1 MQVTSSSAATSAATK
16 TAAET
21 KTGSDSSASNMAGD
35 FETFLKLLTTQ
46 MKNQDPL
53 KPLES
58 TEFVAQLAS
67 FSAVEQQIRS
77 NDKLDGILDALG
89 GGTASGLASWIG
101 RDVRA
106 PAAAEFKGEPV
117 EVGVEQVEGA
127 TRVVLVVYN
136 DFGTAVAKRE
146 VTGSVDT
153 VTWDGK
159 DDIGNQLPDGKY
171 RFAFESYK
179 DDVKLGTEAGS
190 VFTTVS
196 EVRMVDGAAMLV
208 LADGSQVTVDSIS
221 GIR

>member
-1 MQVTSSSAATSAATK
+1 MTVTSTSAAT
-16 TAAET
+16 TTTSATT
-21 KTGSDSSASNMAGD
+21 KTTTASSTSATNMAGD

-101 RDVRA
+101 REVRA
-106 PAAAEFKGEPV
+106 PASAEFTGDEID
-117 EVGVEQVEGA
+117 VGVETADGA
-127 TRVVLVVYN
+127 NRGVLVVYN
-136 DFGTAVAKRE
+136 DFGTAVAKRS
-146 VTGSVDT
+146 VTGSVDS

-159 DDIGNQLPDGKY
+159 DDLGNQLPDGKY
-171 RFAFESYK
+171 SFQFQSYQ
-179 DDVKLGTEAGS
+179 DENLLSTTQGS
-190 VFTTVS
+190 VFSTVS
-196 EVRMVDGAAMLV
+196 EVRMVDGAATLV
-208 LADGSQVTVDSIS
+208 LSDGSQVGVSDVS